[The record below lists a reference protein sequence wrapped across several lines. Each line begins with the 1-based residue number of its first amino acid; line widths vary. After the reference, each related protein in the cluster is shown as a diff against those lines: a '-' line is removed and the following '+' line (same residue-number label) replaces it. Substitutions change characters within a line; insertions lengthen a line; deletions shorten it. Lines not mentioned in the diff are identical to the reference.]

1 MEKQGTRRAF
11 QGNPVKWYSEF
22 WLPNFAPERMSKPPN
37 AGHEALA
44 ALASAPGVAIRVVTQ
59 NVDGLHRSTATAW
72 DSEALLVEVHGRI
85 GLYKCSSCGDHGQA
99 GVCPYAKARS
109 IVPAQFSED
118 MRQQLG
124 HGHGGGGGNGGGFL
138 TEVPPCPGCSGPCL
152 PQALLF
158 DEDYSDHAFYQF
170 AKVSSSPLESGFPVG
185 TAIQRT
191 ATRMLTCDQLAGAV
205 PMLCRPAWVPQVQ
218 EWLAE
223 AEVLVFVGTS
233 FAVTITAL
241 AIREHGRRRGLPMFN
256 FNIDSDPERLR
267 AATLDWV
274 DVCGPAEVTLPA
286 LAALCGVLVAAR

>member
-59 NVDGLHRSTATAW
+59 NVDGLHRSTATGW

-99 GVCPYAKARS
+99 DVCPYAKARS
-109 IVPAQFSED
+109 IAPAQFSED

-170 AKVSSSPLESGFPVG
+170 AK
-185 TAIQRT
+185 
-191 ATRMLTCDQLAGAV
+191 
-205 PMLCRPAWVPQVQ
+205 VQ